1 MIYRLTERTVDNCK
15 EVIIIHIPIADKE
28 GEFSMCLGTPTN
40 PGRRSETKL
49 EILSYGSYL
58 GKPVTKVRLYPIT
71 GRRHQLR
78 VHLLSLGHPIVGD
91 ATYNTNYDE
100 RSSRMMLHAHKLSI
114 NLGDKYTPSFVEA
127 DTVDPFPMVGGCLQP
142 ILPSYVIGRENH

>member
-1 MIYRLTERTVDNCK
+1 MIYRLMEGTGENCK
-15 EVIIIHIPIADKE
+15 ELLIINIPIADTE
-28 GEFSMCLGTPTN
+28 GEFAMGLGTPTN

-91 ATYNTNYDE
+91 ATYNLNYDE

-114 NLGDKYTPSFVEA
+114 NLEDRYSPSLIEA
-127 DTVDPFPMVGGCLQP
+127 DTVDPFPMVEGYLQP
-142 ILPSYVIGRENH
+142 ILPSYVIARGNY